1 MAEQDNHTHPHE
13 PHGHHHGR
21 KLDSVPANEPNA
33 PEAVDASSQAL
44 SEALRSSFTVV
55 KVVMVVLLFVF
66 LGSGF
71 FTVGPQE
78 RAIILRLGKPVGE
91 GESALL
97 GPGLHWSFPYPID
110 EYVKVSITGIQRATS
125 KVGWYA
131 TTPEQELAGTEP
143 PPGGTL
149 NPAVDGYALT
159 ADGNIVHT
167 RATINYRISDPV
179 RYVFG
184 LVNASNAVQTA
195 IDNAILYAAS
205 RSRID
210 DILTRDVAGF
220 NELVRRG
227 ATELAERQNL
237 GIVIEECVVQSRPPR
252 QLKDAFD
259 SVLRAEVNRSK
270 VLNEARSYEHQV
282 TSRASADAEGRK
294 NAAESER
301 ARLVAETSSRG
312 EQFSELLPQYRS
324 NPQLFVQQRLTE
336 TLGRVFTNAQDKIFV
351 AEGAAGKTREL
362 RLLLNREPPKPKG
375 PEQRP

>member
-1 MAEQDNHTHPHE
+1 MADHHSHSHPSGRDHD
-13 PHGHHHGR
+13 HG
-21 KLDSVPANEPNA
+21 PASDPADA
-33 PEAVDASSQAL
+33 PEASLDANSQAL
-44 SEALRSSFTVV
+44 AEALRSSFTIV
-55 KVVMVVLLFVF
+55 KFVMVVLLFVF

-71 FTVGPQE
+71 FAVGPQE
-78 RAIILRLGKPVGE
+78 RAIILRMGKPVGS

-110 EYVKVSITGIQRATS
+110 EYVKISITGIQRATS

-143 PPGGTL
+143 PPNPTL
-149 NPAVDGYALT
+149 NPAIDGYALT

-184 LVNASNAVQTA
+184 FVNASNAVQTTV
-195 IDNAILYAAS
+195 DNAILYAVA

-220 NELVRRG
+220 NELVRRR
-227 ATELAERQNL
+227 ATELAELQNL

-252 QLKDAFD
+252 QLKEAFD
-259 SVLRAEVNRSK
+259 NVLRAEVNRSK

-301 ARLVAETSSRG
+301 ARLVAETSSRA

-324 NPQLFVQQRLTE
+324 NPKLFAQQRQTE
-336 TLGRVFTNAQDKIFV
+336 TLGRVFNNAQDKIFV
-351 AEGAAGKTREL
+351 AEGTPGNTREL
-362 RLLLNREPPKPKG
+362 RLLLSREPPKPKG
-375 PEQRP
+375 VEQRP